1 MTTLSECAAHV
12 PLISLLQY
20 YCIILLKHE
29 QDCECSQ
36 VISCFHK
43 LALAVVVVAAAAA
56 AAAAV
61 VVAAAVEEEEEEK
74 QQQQQ

>member
-43 LALAVVVVAAAAA
+43 LALAVVA

-61 VVAAAVEEEEEEK
+61 VVAAAVEEEEEEEK